1 MKTKTISIYE
11 FSELSQEA
19 KEHAIEQ
26 YREGNTEIFWASEI
40 LESLKGLFE
49 NCSGVKLKDYSLGE
63 YNSWIRVDFTNEEV
77 ENLSGK
83 RAMAWI
89 ENNLLCNIR
98 IPENSF
104 ALNGTRRKLAQYG
117 QYYRAGMIKSCPFTG
132 YWADDDFLESL
143 LKDIK
148 EGCDLKTAFEGLA
161 TEYQKIINN
170 EIEYQNSEEYIAEHM
185 DANNYEFDEEGNRI

>member
-104 ALNGTRRKLAQYG
+104 EAKIGTIRTIL
-117 QYYRAGMIKSCPFTG
+117 SCWNDKELSF
-132 YWADDDFLESL
+132 YWL
-143 LKDIK
+143 L
-148 EGCDLKTAFEGLA
+148 GG
-161 TEYQKIINN
+161 
-170 EIEYQNSEEYIAEHM
+170 
-185 DANNYEFDEEGNRI
+185 